1 MRELEIS
8 TLVGPHLNP
17 ISKQAKCN
25 QESLDLKFK
34 TPLNSGDSI
43 QVPQKTCTCAA
54 ASPALPEFPRGPMM
68 LHDGAGS
75 FVFPESC
82 GNIHLSVQAMSCL
95 QSLSQNLHH
104 PPNEK
109 HFYYSFVSS
118 FATKI
123 KGMQGR
129 VRETTKLQAS
139 FHFQLGVTSP
149 SASWVLSTNS
159 HQSLELL

>member
-1 MRELEIS
+1 MQPRKLRSKVQNPFELWRFHSSASEDLHLCCRLPSS
-8 TLVGPHLNP
+8 TG
-17 ISKQAKCN
+17 I
-25 QESLDLKFK
+25 
-34 TPLNSGDSI
+34 
-43 QVPQKTCTCAA
+43 
-54 ASPALPEFPRGPMM
+54 PEGTNDATRWSRQLCFSRI
-68 LHDGAGS
+68 LWEHS
-75 FVFPESC
+75 SQ
-82 GNIHLSVQAMSCL
+82 VQAMSCL

-129 VRETTKLQAS
+129 VRDTTKLQAS